1 MLLNLP
7 NIPRYQAV
15 QPWFLFSV
23 LLLTILTD
31 FRVSGEEVPGLS
43 DWRQETSVEYGTG
56 QRRAEDKSWGML

>member
-7 NIPRYQAV
+7 NIPRYQVV

-43 DWRQETSVEYGTG
+43 DWRQETFVEYGTG